1 MAITMRITAIRQ
13 AGGTGHEH
21 ITHLWWTNQATGDE
35 GSGTCGEIVRLIE
48 VGNARAYLDDGQGH
62 RTAVLVVTPRHGEK
76 YLQTCADGLL
86 TNNLLALPRK
96 W

>member
-1 MAITMRITAIRQ
+1 LAITIRITAIRQ

-21 ITHLWWTNQATGDE
+21 ITHLWWTDPVTGDE
-35 GSGTCGEIVRLIE
+35 GSGTRGEIVRLIE

-62 RTAVLVVTPRHGEK
+62 RAAVLVVTPRRGEK

-86 TNNLLALPRK
+86 TDNLLALPRR